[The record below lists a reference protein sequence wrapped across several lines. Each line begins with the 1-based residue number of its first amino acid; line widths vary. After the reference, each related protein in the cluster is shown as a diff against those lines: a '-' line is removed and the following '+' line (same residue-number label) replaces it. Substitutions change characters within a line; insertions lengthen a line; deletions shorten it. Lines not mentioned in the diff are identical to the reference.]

1 MKVEV
6 LQGFAL
12 DPLSLYDL
20 RNTDAHPVNLGKS
33 VIRPASSWIL
43 TGFIT
48 PEPWQERQPF
58 PRCNRA
64 AATRLSLLW

>member
-48 PEPWQERQPF
+48 GEPGQELPIS
-58 PRCNRA
+58 P
-64 AATRLSLLW
+64 LLFTKILKSWP